1 MHCRQWSFC
10 SISKLWVALFL
21 SLHVHVSIANGLW
34 LTDEGGDR
42 CAGRQLGKARNVA
55 DRQVLYG
62 TLLPMY
68 IVRDIIAML
77 C

>member
-1 MHCRQWSFC
+1 MQGC
-10 SISKLWVALFL
+10 IV
-21 SLHVHVSIANGLW
+21 VSGASAPYQS
-34 LTDEGGDR
+34 
-42 CAGRQLGKARNVA
+42 CRQLGKARNVA